1 MIDPNEI
8 LKAVLKKNI
17 DQAEVYLASGKHL
30 EIAVLDQKVEAIKEV
45 KDIGCG
51 IRVIKD
57 RKLGFAY
64 TSDFDEDVLANTIER
79 AVENAKCSE
88 ADEFNSLPNNLS
100 TQPPINLDLF
110 DEKIA
115 KVPIK
120 NKIELALKIEE
131 TAYKTNKRVKKT
143 EHVSYSEAE
152 GEVRIVNSN
161 GLDVNYQSNYCG
173 ASAQVIATMDG
184 GMEAG
189 FGLDYVN
196 KFADLKPEK
205 AGQEAAERAVQL
217 LGAKPIKSQK
227 IPLVFDPIVGVDI
240 LETLAAAL
248 SADAVQKGK
257 SMFAGKIGKEV
268 GSSILN
274 IIDNGRLKN
283 GLSTAPFDAEGVATQ
298 ETVLVKDG
306 KLQTFLFNTYSAN
319 KGKTKSTG
327 NAARGSFMTTP
338 AIGTTNLYIPAGKIS
353 PEEMIGSIKK
363 GLYITRVMGIHT
375 ANPISGNF
383 SVGAMGIM
391 IENGKK
397 TYPVK
402 GITIAGNLIEMLERL
417 EAVAS
422 DLRFIVDVGSPT
434 LMIHD
439 MTISGQ

>member
-1 MIDPNEI
+1 MIDPREI
-8 LKAVLKKNI
+8 LKAVQIKNV
-17 DQAEVYLASGKHL
+17 DQAEVYFSSGKHL
-30 EIAVLDQKVEAIKEV
+30 EVAVLDRKVEAV
-45 KDIGCG
+45 KAVEDTGCG
-51 IRVIKD
+51 IRVIKNK
-57 RKLGFAY
+57 KLGFAY
-64 TSDFDEDVLANTIER
+64 TSDFDPDVLEETIER

-88 ADEFNSLPNNLS
+88 ADEFNSLPINP
-100 TQPPINLDLF
+100 TTHQPLNLDLF
-110 DEKIA
+110 DEKIS
-115 KVPIK
+115 KVPVK
-120 NKIELALKIEE
+120 DKIELALKIEE

-161 GLDVNYQSNYCG
+161 GLDVKYKSNYCG

-184 GMEAG
+184 SMEAG

-196 KFADLKPEK
+196 KFNDLKPEK

-227 IPLVFDPIVGVDI
+227 IPLVFDPMVGVDI

-257 SMFAGKIGKEV
+257 SMFAGKINKEV

-274 IIDNGRLKN
+274 IIDNGRLAN
-283 GLSTAPFDAEGVATQ
+283 GLSTAPFDSEGVPTQ
-298 ETVLVKDG
+298 ETSLIKDG
-306 KLQTFLFNTYSAN
+306 KLQTFLFNTYTAN

-338 AIGTTNLYIPAGKIS
+338 SIGTTNLYIPAGKVS
-353 PEEMIGSIKK
+353 PEEMIGSIKN

-375 ANPISGNF
+375 ANPISGDF

-391 IENGKK
+391 IENGQK
-397 TYPVK
+397 TYPVR
-402 GITIAGNLIEMLERL
+402 GITIAGNLIEMLEGL

-422 DLRFIVDVGSPT
+422 DLRFVVDVGSPT

-439 MTISGQ
+439 MTVSGL